1 MERVDLNPLRIVH
14 RHVGGLGSSRTT
26 FIGGVRP
33 AKSMITL
40 KFAEL
45 FRFEH
50 RARIPFRYGIATMTE
65 CPHAIVRLTF
75 DLDGT
80 RQAGLAADHLP
91 PKWFTKDPKRA
102 LEDEVDEM
110 LRVLRAAVTHAGQ
123 IEAATPFAFWQDLER
138 VQAEWAARENLP
150 PLLAHFGT
158 SLVERALI
166 HAVCRARRISFSAAL
181 RDGILGIELGAL
193 HPSLAGSTPGDW
205 LPATSPG
212 EVFARHTV
220 GLADPI
226 IAADVGP
233 DERPDDGLPHTLEEC
248 IRFYGLRHFK
258 IKINGEAARDAAR
271 LERMEAVLSRESRDD
286 YAFSLDGNESFRDV
300 ASFADYFRGLQ
311 AAPKLASL
319 WRHLL
324 YIEQPWHRDVALSD
338 AIGALANSWPERPPI
353 IIDESDAEVGSL
365 PAALALGYAGTSHK
379 NCKGVFKGAGNA
391 CLLAQRREAGQPAV
405 LSGEDLANAG
415 PVGLIQDLAA
425 QAAFGVT
432 SIERNGHHY
441 FAGLSQFP
449 PALQRHALAH
459 HPDLFISSTQGWPR
473 LDIRGGRIRIGS
485 VNAAPF
491 GVPGAVDLSELNG
504 EELQ

>member
-1 MERVDLNPLRIVH
+1 MINL
-14 RHVGGLGSSRTT
+14 
-26 FIGGVRP
+26 
-33 AKSMITL
+33 KS
-40 KFAEL
+40 AEL

-75 DLDGT
+75 DLDGVT
-80 RQAGLAADHLP
+80 QTGLAADHLP

-102 LEDEVDEM
+102 LEEEVDEM
-110 LRVLRAAVTHAGQ
+110 VHVIRAAVTHARL
-123 IEAATPFAFWQDLER
+123 IRASTAFAFWRELYDAQSG
-138 VQAEWAARENLP
+138 WATREGLA

-166 HAVCRARRISFSAAL
+166 HAICRAGRMTLADAL
-181 RDGILGIELGAL
+181 RENRLGIDLGAV
-193 HPSLAGSTPGDW
+193 HPALAHTAPRDW
-205 LPATSPG
+205 LPATPPG

-226 IAADVGP
+226 IGPDVAP
-233 DERPDDGLPHTLEEC
+233 DERVDDGLPQTLEEC

-258 IKINGEAARDAAR
+258 IKINGEAARDATR
-271 LERMEAVLSRESRDD
+271 LERMAAVLAKECGGDF
-286 YAFSLDGNESFRDV
+286 AFSLDGNESFQDV
-300 ASFADYFRGLQ
+300 ASFADYFRHLKS
-311 AAPKLASL
+311 APALGSL

-324 YIEQPWHRDVALSD
+324 YIEQPWHRNVALSPQ
-338 AIGALANSWPERPPI
+338 IGELAHTWPDRPPI
-353 IIDESDAEVGSL
+353 IIDESDGEIRSV

-379 NCKGVFKGAGNA
+379 NCKGILKGAANA
-391 CLLAQRREAGQPAV
+391 CLLAQRRAAGSPGV

-415 PVGLIQDLAA
+415 PIGLLQDLAA

-449 PALQRHALAH
+449 RGLQQHALTH
-459 HPDLFISSTQGWPR
+459 HADLFVRAPQGWPR
-473 LDIRGGRIRIGS
+473 LHIQNGRIALGS

-491 GVPGAVDLSELNG
+491 GVPGEVDLTELAA
-504 EELQ
+504 ETLA